1 MMAAMENVSTELC
14 MSEKPYVLV
23 VDDVPEN
30 LSILLETLKVD
41 YRVAAAINGRQ
52 ALEMAQASPPDCILL
67 DIRLPDLDGYEVCRR
82 LKTQPLLQ
90 DVPVIFVSVLDETI
104 DIVRGFQCGGVDYV
118 TKPIEPEE
126 VRARVRTHVRLMRI
140 QREYL
145 EAKLS
150 AEQAV
155 TAKNHFLACISHELR
170 TPLQV
175 ILGTADLMSVV
186 QPQCGTPEY
195 NSFLE
200 RLEASGK
207 HLLALVNDVLDITQ
221 IDADAF
227 ELDRTRFTIQDLIPP
242 VLAMMDSLFQN
253 KRLKVSCR
261 IADELPAVEG
271 DLRKCRQVLLNLL
284 SNAVKYTP
292 EGGEISVAAAPAHDG
307 GFLVSVRDTGV
318 GVPIDSQSKL
328 FSDYAQVDRMRD
340 TEMGGKGL
348 GLALSRRLVELHGG
362 RIGLRSAP
370 GHGSCFW
377 FTLPAPLAG
386 GEPLASATDD
396 GMPAISLECLKGK
409 RALVVEEDLLAGQI
423 LSEMLRSAGMEFN
436 VARNADDA
444 CSRYAG
450 RPYDVILTD
459 LHLSG
464 LNGPEVVSALRG
476 RIGQNTL
483 PLVVT
488 TSYSDR
494 RTVQECRDRGASDF
508 LLKPIRR
515 ECLLPRLAIL
525 FQ

>member
-1 MMAAMENVSTELC
+1 
-14 MSEKPYVLV
+14 MSDKPYVLV

-30 LSILLETLKVD
+30 LSVLLETLKDD
-41 YRVAAAINGRQ
+41 YRVTAAVNGSQ

-82 LKTQPLLQ
+82 LKTQPALQ

-126 VRARVRTHVRLMRI
+126 VRARVKTHVRLMRI

-145 EAKLS
+145 DAKLS

-155 TAKNHFLACISHELR
+155 AAKNHFLACVSHELR

-186 QPQCGTPEY
+186 QPECGSPEY

-227 ELDRTRFTIQDLIPP
+227 ELDRSRFTIQDLVPP
-242 VLAMMDSLFQN
+242 VLAMMDSLFLN
-253 KRLKVSCR
+253 KHLKVSCR
-261 IADELPAVEG
+261 IADDLPPVEG

-292 EGGEISVAAAPAHDG
+292 EGGEISIAAAPAHDG

-318 GVPIDSQSKL
+318 GVPVEAQSKL

-340 TEMGGKGL
+340 TELGGKGL

-370 GHGSCFW
+370 GLGSCFW
-377 FTLPAPLAG
+377 FTLPAPSG
-386 GEPLASATDD
+386 SGVPLEHTPDD
-396 GMPAISLECLKGK
+396 HMPAISLECLRGK
-409 RALVVEEDLLAGQI
+409 RALVVEDDLLSGQI
-423 LSEMLRSAGMEFN
+423 LAEMLRSAGMEFGM
-436 VARNADDA
+436 ARRADEA
-444 CSRYAG
+444 CSHFSGAR
-450 RPYDVILTD
+450 YDVLLTD
-459 LHLSG
+459 LHLPGVS
-464 LNGPEVVSALRG
+464 GPEVVSRLRDAFG
-476 RIGQNTL
+476 PSAPPI
-483 PLVVT
+483 VVT
-488 TSYSDR
+488 TSHSDR
-494 RTVQECRDRGASDF
+494 RTVQDCRDRGASDF